1 MNGIQTRMTQ
11 TMKDDQWVNAIN
23 ERIKMEGKKNHI
35 EVLKTEIDVLASR
48 LEPHDTGHLHTT
60 IYTLKHRIEELEKE
74 DKSIEDD
81 AELV

>member
-1 MNGIQTRMTQ
+1 
-11 TMKDDQWVNAIN
+11 MKDDQWVNAIN

-48 LEPHDTGHLHTT
+48 LEPQDTGHLHTT

-74 DKSIEDD
+74 DNSIEDD

>member
-1 MNGIQTRMTQ
+1 
-11 TMKDDQWVNAIN
+11 MKDDQWVNAIN

-74 DKSIEDD
+74 DNSIEDD

>member
-1 MNGIQTRMTQ
+1 MN
-11 TMKDDQWVNAIN
+11 DDQWVDAIN
-23 ERIKMEGKKNHI
+23 ERIKVEGKKNHI

-74 DKSIEDD
+74 DNSIEDD

>member
-1 MNGIQTRMTQ
+1 
-11 TMKDDQWVNAIN
+11 MKDDQWVNAIN

-60 IYTLKHRIEELEKE
+60 IYTLKHSIEELEKE
-74 DKSIEDD
+74 DNSIEDD